1 MVFSTLYQHFWSSY
15 DVGICMQCNPSNVL
29 QKLTSHA
36 NFFTLKF
43 NQFAQISKNIVYGV
57 FFTAGSDWSDEFQ
70 TIRKSDQGSG
80 WANEFSE
87 FTDTDFDTFLEG
99 QKNNVVP
106 AETAYTVCR
115 FFFTDSR
122 YIPFCQSAWSLKPG
136 TG

>member
-1 MVFSTLYQHFWSSY
+1 
-15 DVGICMQCNPSNVL
+15 L
-29 QKLTSHA
+29 QKLTSNA
-36 NFFTLKF
+36 NFFTFKF
-43 NQFAQISKNIVYGV
+43 NQLAQISGNIVYGV
-57 FFTAGSDWSDEFQ
+57 FFTAGSDWADEFQ
-70 TIRKSDQGSG
+70 TIRKSDQGSGSG

-87 FTDTDFDTFLEG
+87 FTDTDFDTFLDG

-122 YIPFCQSAWSLKPG
+122 YILFCQSARSLKTG